1 MKKLSMFMAMV
12 MCATLA
18 LSGCGNSVSDDRAE
32 AYASLSSMTSL
43 ESDKAQEYRQ
53 RLTVAP
59 DSAAIKAVLADAKAA
74 NDKEAARKASKDK
87 DRKDTAAAITGV
99 KLVGTTGDCTNVV
112 LVFNADQT
120 WQVSGKDSDKCI
132 SHDYKYWSISQYDYD
147 SGEIDLVISD
157 KKKDDINTVGD
168 RRVYP
173 ISLGEDNTVGIM
185 LVGNDM
191 YSFTITKWASLKL
204 ACGDTNNLVSPRFC
218 FTVF

>member
-74 NDKEAARKASKDK
+74 NDKEAARKGAKDK
-87 DRKDTAAAITGV
+87 IRKDTAAAITGV
-99 KLVGTTGDCTNVV
+99 KLVGTTGDCTNVI
-112 LVFNADQT
+112 LMFNADQT

-147 SGEIDLVISD
+147 GGEIDLVISD

-191 YSFTITKWASLKL
+191 YSFTITK
-204 ACGDTNNLVSPRFC
+204 
-218 FTVF
+218 

>member
-1 MKKLSMFMAMV
+1 MKKTSAFMAV
-12 MCATLA
+12 VACAALA
-18 LSGCGNSVSDDRAE
+18 LSGCGNSVSDDRAQ
-32 AYASLSSMTSL
+32 AYASLSSMTNL
-43 ESDKAQEYRQ
+43 EKDQVKDYKQ

-59 DSAAIKAVLADAKAA
+59 DSAAIKSVLADAKAA

-191 YSFTITKWASLKL
+191 YSFTITK
-204 ACGDTNNLVSPRFC
+204 
-218 FTVF
+218 

>member
-120 WQVSGKDSDKCI
+120 WQVSGENAKKCFF
-132 SHDYKYWSISQYDYD
+132 SYENKYWGVSRYKDGGTPHMDFGD
-147 SGEIDLVISD
+147 S
-157 KKKDDINTVGD
+157 KDTSEAPHSVDVSLNDDNRTVTFVNGTEF
-168 RRVYP
+168 YK
-173 ISLGEDNTVGIM
+173 
-185 LVGNDM
+185 
-191 YSFTITKWASLKL
+191 FTITK
-204 ACGDTNNLVSPRFC
+204 
-218 FTVF
+218 